1 MRKNS
6 VSIFALLLGIVL
18 GIIGGILFAPAKG
31 ANIRNVLTYRLK
43 QYTAKLQELLK
54 TLLHTKTA
62 ASSQAKTASQE
73 LIKETIDR
81 AQQLLKEANEL
92 AAELEQQ

>member
-31 ANIRNVLTYRLK
+31 TNIRNVLTYRVK
-43 QYTAKLQELLK
+43 RYTEKLQELLK
-54 TLLHTKTA
+54 TLLHTKTGV
-62 ASSQAKTASQE
+62 SNQAKTASQE

-81 AQQLLKEANEL
+81 AKQLLEDANEL
-92 AAELEQQ
+92 AAELEQ